1 MSDSYSLPLVL
12 QEGFLSLK
20 EYTLWAS
27 EHGELAE
34 LLPSL
39 LFEISH
45 VQLGVHPK
53 CKEDEARVVG

>member
-1 MSDSYSLPLVL
+1 ML

-27 EHGELAE
+27 EHAELAG

-39 LFEISH
+39 LFQISH
-45 VQLGVHPK
+45 VQLGVRPK
-53 CKEDEARVVG
+53 CKEDEAKVVG